1 MENANHQMKMPM
13 NYVDM
18 SATEMEFDGGWSWKK
33 FFVGVA
39 IAGAVLCVGGAAVG
53 LIGGAMLSTTLA
65 AGGGIAMAA
74 GLVLGLGGSAGIIAT
89 SETSK

>member
-39 IAGAVLCVGGAAVG
+39 IAGAVLCVGGAG
-53 LIGGAMLSTTLA
+53 LIGGAMLSTTIA
-65 AGGGIAMAA
+65 AGGGITMAA
-74 GLVLGLGGSAGIIAT
+74 GFVIGLGGVAGIIAT
-89 SETSK
+89 NETSK

>member
-18 SATEMEFDGGWSWKK
+18 SAEEIEFDGGWSWKK

-53 LIGGAMLSTTLA
+53 LIGGAMLSTTIA
-65 AGGGIAMAA
+65 AGGGISMVA
-74 GLVLGLGGSAGIIAT
+74 GFGIGLGGVAGIIAT